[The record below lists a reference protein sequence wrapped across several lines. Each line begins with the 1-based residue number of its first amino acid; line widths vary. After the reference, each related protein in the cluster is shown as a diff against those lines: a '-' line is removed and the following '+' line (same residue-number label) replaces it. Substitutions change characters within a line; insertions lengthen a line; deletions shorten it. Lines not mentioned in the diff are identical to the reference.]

1 MEVAPQY
8 LTTTRTIGWR
18 PRYRLARAGHPPETL
33 ALRKKEN
40 TMSIQ
45 RIETGPRMS
54 QAVIHNKTV
63 YLAGQV
69 AGNDAGSG
77 VYEQTLSI
85 LANIDRLLAA
95 AGSDKSLLLSAT
107 IWLTDMDSFGEMN
120 RAWETWVVPGAT
132 PARATVMSPRLAA
145 PQYHVEIGVV
155 AAQG

>member
-1 MEVAPQY
+1 
-8 LTTTRTIGWR
+8 
-18 PRYRLARAGHPPETL
+18 
-33 ALRKKEN
+33 
-40 TMSIQ
+40 MSIQ

-69 AGNDAGSG
+69 AGDDAGPG
-77 VYEQTLSI
+77 VYEQTRSI

-95 AGSDKSLLLSAT
+95 AGSDKSRLLSAT
-107 IWLTDMDSFGEMN
+107 IWLTDMDSFGDMN
-120 RAWETWVVPGAT
+120 RAWEAWVVPGAT

-145 PQYHVEIGVV
+145 AKYHVEIGVV